1 APLVGV
7 PVSGIFVDPDLA
19 TPYLQQYNA
28 GVQWEF
34 ARNTVLEVG
43 YVGNKGT
50 KLLQIIN
57 VNQPIYNQATNSF
70 VPRLAAGTILSTNKN
85 VSGGMHQVQTSSNSH
100 YNSLQVT
107 LARRFSEGLQFT
119 AAYTFGKSY

>member
-1 APLVGV
+1 
-7 PVSGIFVDPDLA
+7 
-19 TPYLQQYNA
+19 
-28 GVQWEF
+28 VQWEF

-70 VPRLAAGTILSTNKN
+70 VPALAAGTILSTNKN
-85 VSGGMHQVQTSSNSH
+85 RERRHAPVQTSSNSH

-119 AAYTFGKSY
+119 AAYTLASRYDYYNGTT